1 MILADKIIDLRKKNG
16 WSQEELA
23 EKLSVSRQAVSK
35 WEGAQSVPD
44 MARVLQM
51 SELFGVSTDY
61 LLKDS
66 LEKADPAE
74 EVPSDSLPVR
84 AVGMEEANAFLAAR
98 EVNARHIA
106 LGVLL
111 CILSPICL
119 ILLCGAREFGYVP
132 LSEAAAAGMGVA
144 ILLLMVGGAVALFV
158 TSGLRTGRFAYL
170 DALPID
176 TLYGVDGMARERR
189 EQFRPTRDRQ
199 LTLGIVLCVL
209 AMIPVFLSLVFYGEE
224 DHFGHLVA
232 VVLLLMVGGAVAL
245 FVTSGLRT
253 GRFEYLDAL
262 PIDTLYGVDGM
273 ARERREQFRPTRD
286 RQLTL
291 GIVLCVLAV
300 IPVFLSLVLYGEED
314 HFGHLIAVALLLVLV
329 GIGVLLIVRSSILW
343 GSYQRLLE
351 EGDYSRAGKEASRVA
366 APFNSIYWGLV
377 TAGFLAWGFLGS
389 AWDRCWIIWPVAAV
403 AYGAIYGIVG
413 ALRRK

>member
-23 EKLSVSRQAVSK
+23 EKLGVSRQAVSK

-66 LEKADPAE
+66 LEMAEPAE
-74 EVPSDSLPVR
+74 DAPSDSLPIR
-84 AVGMEEANAFLAAR
+84 TVGMEEANAFLAAR

-111 CILSPICL
+111 CILSPVCL
-119 ILLCGAREFGYVP
+119 ILLCGAQEFGYVP
-132 LSEAAAAGMGVA
+132 LSEAGAAGIGVA
-144 ILLLMVGGAVALFV
+144 
-158 TSGLRTGRFAYL
+158 
-170 DALPID
+170 
-176 TLYGVDGMARERR
+176 
-189 EQFRPTRDRQ
+189 
-199 LTLGIVLCVL
+199 
-209 AMIPVFLSLVFYGEE
+209 
-224 DHFGHLVA
+224 
-232 VVLLLMVGGAVAL
+232 VLLLMVGGAVAL

-351 EGDYSRAGKEASRVA
+351 EGDYSRAGKETSRVA

-377 TAGFLAWGFLGS
+377 TAGFLAWGFLGN
-389 AWDRCWIIWPVAAV
+389 AWDRCWMVWPVAAV
-403 AYGAIYGIVG
+403 AYGAIYGIVR
-413 ALRRK
+413 ALRH

>member
-23 EKLSVSRQAVSK
+23 EKLGVSRQAVSK

-61 LLKDS
+61 LLKDN
-66 LEKADPAE
+66 LEKTEPAE
-74 EVPSDSLPVR
+74 DVPSESLPIR
-84 AVGMEEANAFLAAR
+84 TVGMEEANAFLAAR
-98 EVNARHIA
+98 EVNARHVA

-119 ILLCGAREFGYVP
+119 ILLCGSQEFGLVA
-132 LSEAAAAGMGVA
+132 LSAAQAAGIGVA

-158 TSGLRTGRFAYL
+158 TSALRTSRFEYL
-170 DALPID
+170 EALPID

-189 EQFRPTRDRQ
+189 EQFRDTRN
-199 LTLGIVLCVL
+199 
-209 AMIPVFLSLVFYGEE
+209 
-224 DHFGHLVA
+224 
-232 VVLLLMVGGAVAL
+232 
-245 FVTSGLRT
+245 
-253 GRFEYLDAL
+253 
-262 PIDTLYGVDGM
+262 
-273 ARERREQFRPTRD
+273 

-300 IPVFLSLVLYGEED
+300 IPMFLSLVLYGEED
-314 HFGHLIAVALLLVLV
+314 HFGHLVAVALLLVLV

-343 GSYQRLLE
+343 GSFQILLE
-351 EGDYSRAGKEASRVA
+351 EGDYSRAGKEASRTA

-377 TAGFLAWGFLGS
+377 TAGFLAWGFLGN
-389 AWDRCWIIWPVAAV
+389 AWDRCWMVWPVAAV
-403 AYGAIYGIVG
+403 AYGAIYGIVR
-413 ALRRK
+413 ALRH